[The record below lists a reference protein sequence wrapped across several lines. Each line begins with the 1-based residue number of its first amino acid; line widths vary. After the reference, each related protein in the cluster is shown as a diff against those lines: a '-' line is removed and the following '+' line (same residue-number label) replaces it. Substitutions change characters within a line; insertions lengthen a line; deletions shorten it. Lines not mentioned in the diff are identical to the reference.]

1 MVTRVFVFEDGMKR
15 ILVTPTFQRGLYR
28 LNGEE
33 VAPLLSAIP
42 EFITRWQRNRDL
54 TKGKLYSHHTFTDG
68 KSCIAPAGDC
78 GCKYVLYYTIVGED
92 FIPIKVTFLLS
103 FETVERPFLFRQ
115 QYMRQAI
122 QHYRRGEYQ
131 EVTVDGLLGIIRAY
145 IQD

>member
-1 MVTRVFVFEDGMKR
+1 MKR

-33 VAPLLSAIP
+33 IAPLLSAIP
-42 EFITRWQRNRDL
+42 EFIVRWQRNRDL
-54 TKGKLYSHHTFTDG
+54 NKGKLYSHHTLTDG
-68 KSCIAPAGDC
+68 KSCIVAPAGDR
-78 GCKYVLYYTIVGED
+78 GCAYVLYYTIVGED

-103 FETVERPFLFRQ
+103 FETVERSFLFRQ

>member
-1 MVTRVFVFEDGMKR
+1 MKR

-28 LNGEE
+28 LKGEE
-33 VAPLLSAIP
+33 IAPLLSAIP

-68 KSCIAPAGDC
+68 KSCIIASVVGH
-78 GCKYVLYYTIVGED
+78 GCAYVLYYTIVGED
-92 FIPIKVTFLLS
+92 LIPIKVTFLLS
-103 FETVERPFLFRQ
+103 FEIKSGRTFLFRQ

>member
-1 MVTRVFVFEDGMKR
+1 MKR
-15 ILVTPTFQRGLYR
+15 ILVTPTFQRCLYR

-42 EFITRWQRNRDL
+42 EFIARWQRNRDL

-68 KSCIAPAGDC
+68 KSCIIAPVVGH
-78 GCKYVLYYTIVGED
+78 GCAYVLYYTIVGED
-92 FIPIKVTFLLS
+92 LIPIKVTFLLS

-131 EVTVDGLLGIIRAY
+131 VVRVDGLLGIIRAY

>member
-1 MVTRVFVFEDGMKR
+1 MKR
-15 ILVTPTFQRGLYR
+15 ILVTPTFQRCLYR

-42 EFITRWQRNRDL
+42 EFITRWQRNRAL
-54 TKGKLYSHHTFTDG
+54 SNGKLYLHHTFTDG
-68 KSCIAPAGDC
+68 KSCIVAPAGDR
-78 GCKYVLYYTIVGED
+78 GCAYVLYYTIVGED
-92 FIPIKVTFLLS
+92 FIPIKVTFLFS
-103 FETVERPFLFRQ
+103 FETVGRSFLFRQ

>member
-1 MVTRVFVFEDGMKR
+1 MKR
-15 ILVTPTFQRGLYR
+15 ILVTPTFQRCLYR

-42 EFITRWQRNRDL
+42 EFITRWQRNRAL
-54 TKGKLYSHHTFTDG
+54 SNGKLYLHHTFTDG
-68 KSCIAPAGDC
+68 KSCIASAGDR
-78 GCKYVLYYTIVGED
+78 GCAYVLYYTIVGED
-92 FIPIKVTFLLS
+92 FIPIKVTFLFS
-103 FETVERPFLFRQ
+103 FETVGRSFLFRQ

>member
-1 MVTRVFVFEDGMKR
+1 MKR

-28 LNGEE
+28 LNGDE

-42 EFITRWQRNRDL
+42 EFIARWQRNRDL
-54 TKGKLYSHHTFTDG
+54 NNGKLYSHHTFTDG
-68 KSCIAPAGDC
+68 KSCIASAGDR
-78 GCKYVLYYTIVGED
+78 GCAYVLYYTIVGED

-103 FETVERPFLFRQ
+103 FETVESGRSFLFRQ
-115 QYMRQAI
+115 QYVRQAI